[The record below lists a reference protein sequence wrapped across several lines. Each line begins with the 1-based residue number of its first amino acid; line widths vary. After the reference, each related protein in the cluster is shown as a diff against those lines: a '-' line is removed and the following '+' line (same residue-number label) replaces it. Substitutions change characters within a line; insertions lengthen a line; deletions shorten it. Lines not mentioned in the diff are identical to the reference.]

1 MTGTSSSSAFAP
13 SVHRVV
19 RRIPP
24 GRVTSYGT
32 VAALA
37 GAPRAA
43 RGVGAVLNAL
53 TPDRDVPWW
62 RVVNR
67 AGVLTIP
74 AELGLRALQRQLLED
89 EGVAFLPAGTVDLER
104 HAWDPDELDADGLAD
119 PVPAAEGRGRRKGK
133 DPGGRSCGA

>member
-1 MTGTSSSSAFAP
+1 MTGTPSSSPFTRA
-13 SVHRVV
+13 VHRVV

-24 GRVTSYGT
+24 GRVTSYGA

-37 GAPRAA
+37 GSPRAA

-67 AGVLTIP
+67 AGVLSIP
-74 AELGLRALQRQLLED
+74 AELGLRALQRRLLED
-89 EGVAFLPAGTVDLER
+89 EGVAFLPSGAVDLEE
-104 HAWDPDELDADGLAD
+104 HAWDADELDADGLPTPGPGTD
-119 PVPAAEGRGRRKGK
+119 GLDRDHTAAPPS
-133 DPGGRSCGA
+133 PGSR